1 MSGVF
6 SPFSLGP
13 LALKNRIARSATQDN
28 LGGSQGQITPAEALL
43 YQELAKNQVALLFS
57 AHAYVTPEGK
67 ASPTQNGLE
76 DERNLPILEQIAG
89 QVHEQGAKM
98 VMQLSHAGEKS
109 VSSRPLGPDG
119 MSLQDLRQ
127 VRDAFVQA
135 AMRAQR
141 AGMDGVQ
148 IHCAHGYL
156 LSQFLSPL
164 QNHRQDAYGGC
175 PENRFRLALE
185 IIQGIQDA
193 CGGLPIL
200 IKINSNLP
208 DAQADLAFEGDLET
222 VLHLCRQAGVA
233 AAEVSGCDFRSFPR
247 QAPPYYLAR
256 AARLRKACGLPLLL
270 VGGIR
275 SDAHIRQVLEAGLDM
290 VSLFRPLICQPD
302 LVLRLQQGPYTS
314 PCLSCNQC
322 FAAIGTEGRTCVLHT
337 KGADRQRLGL

>member
-148 IHCAHGYL
+148 IHCAPGYL
-156 LSQFLSPL
+156 LSQFLSP
-164 QNHRQDAYGGC
+164 
-175 PENRFRLALE
+175 
-185 IIQGIQDA
+185 
-193 CGGLPIL
+193 
-200 IKINSNLP
+200 
-208 DAQADLAFEGDLET
+208 
-222 VLHLCRQAGVA
+222 
-233 AAEVSGCDFRSFPR
+233 
-247 QAPPYYLAR
+247 
-256 AARLRKACGLPLLL
+256 
-270 VGGIR
+270 
-275 SDAHIRQVLEAGLDM
+275 
-290 VSLFRPLICQPD
+290 
-302 LVLRLQQGPYTS
+302 
-314 PCLSCNQC
+314 
-322 FAAIGTEGRTCVLHT
+322 
-337 KGADRQRLGL
+337 

>member
-1 MSGVF
+1 M
-6 SPFSLGP
+6 
-13 LALKNRIARSATQDN
+13 
-28 LGGSQGQITPAEALL
+28 
-43 YQELAKNQVALLFS
+43 
-57 AHAYVTPEGK
+57 
-67 ASPTQNGLE
+67 
-76 DERNLPILEQIAG
+76 
-89 QVHEQGAKM
+89 
-98 VMQLSHAGEKS
+98 
-109 VSSRPLGPDG
+109 
-119 MSLQDLRQ
+119 
-127 VRDAFVQA
+127 
-135 AMRAQR
+135 
-141 AGMDGVQ
+141 
-148 IHCAHGYL
+148 
-156 LSQFLSPL
+156 
-164 QNHRQDAYGGC
+164 QNHRQDDYGGC

-185 IIQGIQDA
+185 IIQGNQDA

-290 VSLFRPLICQPD
+290 VSLCRPLICQPD

-314 PCLSCNQC
+314 PRLSCNQC

-337 KGADRQRLGL
+337 KGADLQRLGL

>member
-57 AHAYVTPEGK
+57 AHAYVMPEGK

-135 AMRAQR
+135 AMRAKR

-208 DAQADLAFEGDLET
+208 DAQ
-222 VLHLCRQAGVA
+222 
-233 AAEVSGCDFRSFPR
+233 VSGCDFRSFPR

-290 VSLFRPLICQPD
+290 VSLCRPLICQPD

-337 KGADRQRLGL
+337 KGADLQRLGL

>member
-233 AAEVSGCDFRSFPR
+233 AAEVSGCDFRSFPGR
-247 QAPPYYLAR
+247 PRPITWPGPPGCAKPAGCPFCWWAASAAMPTSAR
-256 AARLRKACGLPLLL
+256 CWKPGWTWSPCAAR
-270 VGGIR
+270 
-275 SDAHIRQVLEAGLDM
+275 
-290 VSLFRPLICQPD
+290 
-302 LVLRLQQGPYTS
+302 
-314 PCLSCNQC
+314 
-322 FAAIGTEGRTCVLHT
+322 
-337 KGADRQRLGL
+337 

>member
-185 IIQGIQDA
+185 IA
-193 CGGLPIL
+193 
-200 IKINSNLP
+200 
-208 DAQADLAFEGDLET
+208 
-222 VLHLCRQAGVA
+222 
-233 AAEVSGCDFRSFPR
+233 
-247 QAPPYYLAR
+247 
-256 AARLRKACGLPLLL
+256 
-270 VGGIR
+270 
-275 SDAHIRQVLEAGLDM
+275 
-290 VSLFRPLICQPD
+290 
-302 LVLRLQQGPYTS
+302 
-314 PCLSCNQC
+314 
-322 FAAIGTEGRTCVLHT
+322 
-337 KGADRQRLGL
+337 